1 LSPLARF
8 AAFARSLSFGLLA
21 LHLWTVFSI
30 AISNVLLGLATLSSP
45 VDAWRG
51 LRRARR
57 WLVLPGVYVLGLGI
71 SIALS
76 QSPRQSLSAAAES
89 FNLLTFLLAVCL
101 VTDRHRA
108 RRIIDGLGIAGA
120 LFALAGLGQY
130 LMGWGDLERRI
141 RGPFSHYMTFSGALL
156 LCSLLLLAR
165 MTVAGKWRSPWRWT
179 AFLLMQWG
187 LWGSL
192 TRSAWIA
199 AAAGITVVLALRL
212 PRMLWSF
219 LPASVLFLT
228 LAPVPWVA
236 RALSIASPAA
246 DDSAYDRLCMARA
259 GLRMVAERPM
269 FGIGPQL
276 VKHRYGLYREETA
289 PRFEVPHL
297 HNAFLQIAAERGVF
311 SLLAFLAWLGWTGW
325 VALRAL
331 RREGWARGPRSDL
344 WLGTLAALAGLA
356 VAGLFENNW
365 GDTEVQRVAL
375 FVLAVPAVLDHEASE
390 A

>member
-1 LSPLARF
+1 LNPFARF
-8 AAFARSLSFGLLA
+8 AAFARRLSFGLLA

-30 AISNVLLGLATLSSP
+30 AISNVLLGLAVLSSP
-45 VDAWRG
+45 LEALRC
-51 LRRARR
+51 LRRSAR
-57 WLVLPGVYVLGLGI
+57 WLILPGVYVLGLCL

-76 QSPRQSLSAAAES
+76 QSFRQSVSGLSEL
-89 FNLLTFLLAVCL
+89 FNLLTFPLAVWL
-101 VTDRHRA
+101 LSDRLRT

-120 LFALAGLGQY
+120 LFAVAGLGQY
-130 LMGWGDLERRI
+130 LLGWGALERRI

-156 LCSLLLLAR
+156 VCSLLLLAR
-165 MTVAGKWRSPWRWT
+165 MTVGGHWRSPWRWA

-199 AAAGITVVLALRL
+199 AAAGITVILALRL

-236 RALSIASPAA
+236 RALSIADPAR

-259 GLRMVAERPM
+259 GLRMLAERPV

-297 HNAFLQIAAERGVF
+297 HNAFLQIAAERGLF

-325 VALRAL
+325 VTLRAL
-331 RREGWARGPRSDL
+331 RREGWTRGPRSDL

-365 GDTEVQRVAL
+365 GDTEVQRLAL
-375 FVLAVPAVLDHEASE
+375 FVLAIPNLLNREAVDA
-390 A
+390 